1 MQCHGMAWHRHR
13 EKNYYGRTFAQNVDD
28 IVDEAGTWWKT
39 ARKKEILTTE
49 VELVQYG

>member
-1 MQCHGMAWHRHR
+1 MSWHGMASASG
-13 EKNYYGRTFAQNVDD
+13 KNNYGRTFAQNVDD